1 MPLKV
6 GEIPYLNCAP
16 FYWDKKIRVEAGLG
30 IEWVPLPPKA
40 LGQLARRAEID
51 AGPLSLMDS
60 FDVEP
65 YFEPLSDLGIAVQR
79 HARSV
84 LLFSK
89 RNIAELKGQK
99 LGVSSET
106 STSSELLKV
115 ILRGRY
121 GFDANYSAGF
131 SEQDEARLLIG
142 DSAIRAIQD
151 PVFFRMYNH
160 IYDLGE
166 EWNNWQ
172 NLPFVFARWMV
183 RKELAESSKNRLSD
197 YLKHNLEF
205 ALKDPGMILSKFPL
219 PSFINAATSAEY
231 LKAFTYY
238 LGAREKESIQV
249 FRAFLEKLDIG
260 AGNAR

>member
-1 MPLKV
+1 MSLKV
-6 GEIPYLNCAP
+6 AEIPYLNCAP
-16 FYWDKKIRVEAGLG
+16 FYWDKKLRAESGLTVE
-30 IEWVPLPPKA
+30 WMTLPPKP
-40 LGQLARRAEID
+40 LGQLARRTEID
-51 AGPLSLMDS
+51 AGPISLIDS

-89 RNIAELKGQK
+89 RPIAELKGQK
-99 LGVSSET
+99 TGVT
-106 STSSELLKV
+106 PDTATSSELLKV

-121 GFDANYSAGF
+121 GFDARYGAGF

-151 PVFFRMYNH
+151 PVFFRVFNH

-166 EWNNWQ
+166 EWNNWRD
-172 NLPFVFARWMV
+172 LPFVFARWMV
-183 RKELAESSKNRLSD
+183 RKELAESAKNKLSD
-197 YLKHNLEF
+197 FLKHNLEF

-219 PSFINAATSAEY
+219 PDFINAATSADY

-238 LGAREKESIQV
+238 LGPREKESIQT
-249 FRAFLEKLDIG
+249 FRELLQDLDIG
-260 AGNAR
+260 VESKL